1 MQQIW
6 TDLGHKQG
14 TIWTQEGKQDADKF
28 GIIKNL
34 NDSVESKATGFEN
47 KQTCKDTNMIY
58 LILST
63 NSDYQADTNPLE
75 GMNSYPT

>member
-1 MQQIW
+1 M
-6 TDLGHKQG
+6 GHKQG

-34 NDSVESKATGFEN
+34 NDSVESKATRFEN
-47 KQTCKDTNMIY
+47 KQTCEDTNVIY

-63 NSDYQADTNPLE
+63 NSDYQTDTNPLE
-75 GMNSYPT
+75 GMNSYPM